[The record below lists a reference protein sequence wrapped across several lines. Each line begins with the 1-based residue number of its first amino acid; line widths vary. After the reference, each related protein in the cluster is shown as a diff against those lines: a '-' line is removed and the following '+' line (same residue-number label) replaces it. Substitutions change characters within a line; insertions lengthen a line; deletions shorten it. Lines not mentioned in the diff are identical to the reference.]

1 MGKICEYCKSELND
15 GDKFCQNC
23 GAEVKSETVTSTDT
37 VENNNIQNNDNVQ
50 NNYQYNDINGNAK
63 TNPSAIAGFVYPLVG
78 IPLDMIAMGIMA
90 IICICLGVAA
100 KNHIIVFRN
109 ESDNWLLA
117 TASIVFGIIE
127 IVYIAIELI
136 FRYI

>member
-1 MGKICEYCKSELND
+1 MEKICEYCKSELND

-23 GAEVKSETVTSTDT
+23 GAEVKSETVTSTNT

-63 TNPSAIAGFVYPLVG
+63 TNPSAIAGFVCSLVG
-78 IPLDMIAMGIMA
+78 ILLAGIAMGIIA
-90 IICICLGVAA
+90 ICLGVAA
-100 KNHIIVFRN
+100 KNHMKVFKN
-109 ESDNWLLA
+109 EKGNGLA
-117 TASIVFGIIE
+117 TAAIVIGIIDIVFTTIG
-127 IVYIAIELI
+127 LI